1 LNSIER
7 IIELDKIGRFP
18 GTWVGLAA
26 IVYLAAA
33 GGMWAQQSLAP
44 HYILLAEAFLEGQ
57 LGLGPDSGLYDLM
70 VTERGSFVAGSP
82 LPAVLLMPLVAW
94 LSPEFSDVLFS
105 IGLAAL
111 TVGVVQAIFGRVW
124 LTLFFAL
131 GTPMLLF
138 ASLGTYWYQAQQVA
152 IFFALLTLLAAWRWQ
167 RWGVAGLFFAL
178 ATLARP
184 ILLFAAP
191 AFLLLLWQT
200 RTGSDRALVW
210 RRLLFFVAPLLLS
223 VGLSMA
229 YNVARF
235 GHPTDF
241 GYASL
246 QGAPNITAA
255 YVQYGGFHPHF
266 LGCNLF
272 VSLLNPPEINGWVPA
287 VLYSACDHLL
297 AGVDL
302 VSGRRLVMPNPLGMS
317 LFLTMPALL
326 LIFGAGWRQPVV
338 QVAWLGLLGV
348 MVPVWLFH
356 NTGSTQF
363 GYRYAFDAAPFFLL
377 LCAAAVPPEASVRR
391 RWLAAGLV
399 VLSVGMTLWGW
410 WWLYGL
416 FVGQTWWQ
424 VLVYGRIG

>member
-1 LNSIER
+1 MLKTQ
-7 IIELDKIGRFP
+7 LVKIGRFP
-18 GTWVGLAA
+18 GTWVVFAA
-26 IVYLAAA
+26 IVYLLAA

-44 HYILLAEAFLEGQ
+44 HYILLAEAFLEGR
-57 LGLGPDSGLYDLM
+57 LSLGPESGRYDLL
-70 VTERGSFVAGSP
+70 VTEQGGYVAGSP

-94 LSPEFSDVLFS
+94 FSPEFSDILFS

-124 LTLFFAL
+124 LTIFFAF

-138 ASLGTYWYQAQQVA
+138 ATLGTYWYQAHLVA
-152 IFFALLTLLAAWRWQ
+152 VLFALLALLAGWRWR
-167 RWGVAGLFFAL
+167 RWGLAGLCLAL

-184 ILLFAAP
+184 TLFFAVPGFA
-191 AFLLLLWQT
+191 LLLWQDQAEQS
-200 RTGSDRALVW
+200 RKVVW
-210 RRLLFFVAPLLLS
+210 GRLLLFIAPLVLA
-223 VGLSMA
+223 VGVHMA

-235 GHPTDF
+235 GQATDF
-241 GYASL
+241 GYGYV
-246 QGAPNITAA
+246 QGAPNITTA
-255 YVQYGGFHPHF
+255 YAQYGGFHPHF

-272 VSLLNPPEINGWVPA
+272 VSLLNPPEINGWVPG
-287 VLYSACDHLL
+287 VLYRACDHLL

-302 VSGRRLVMPNPLGMS
+302 VSGRALVTPNPLGMS

-326 LIFGAGWRQPVV
+326 LIFGASWRQPVV
-338 QVAWLGLLGV
+338 RAAWVGLLGM
-348 MVPVWLFH
+348 MVPLWLYH

-363 GYRYAFDAAPFFLL
+363 GYRYALDAVPFWLL
-377 LCAAAVPPEASVRR
+377 LCAAAVPPEASARR

-399 VLSVGMTLWGW
+399 ALSVGITLWGW